1 MFELTIKLTGILE
14 KTAGIWLLI
23 NENTKPMIADSMT
36 PTVVSSTKESRL
48 GCQQTATVKGI

>member
-23 NENTKPMIADSMT
+23 DKNTKPIIADSMT
-36 PTVVSSTKESRL
+36 PTVVSSTKES
-48 GCQQTATVKGI
+48 